1 MDYYKITIQIT
12 PFEEWLRDVLSS
24 ELAET
29 GFDSFIETENGMEA
43 YVSVPNFRDND
54 LNFVLKKFREG
65 FGFNIEKE
73 LIKSRNWNEE
83 WEKNYFEP
91 LVIKNECVIRAPF
104 HTQFPNAKYEIVIEP
119 KMSFGT
125 AHHETTALM
134 IEHLLETEVAG
145 LNVLDMGCGTGVL
158 AILASRRHASAITAI
173 DNDEWAYNNTN
184 ENILKNNT
192 TNISVY
198 QGDAALLNDLDFDVI
213 LANINRNIL
222 LADMEAYRKCM
233 KSGGI
238 LMLSGFYLV
247 DLPMISA
254 RAAELGLE
262 YKGHKER
269 NNWVAARYEIPRR

>member
-1 MDYYKITIQIT
+1 MEYVELKC
-12 PFEEWLRDVLSS
+12 S
-24 ELAET
+24 LAEGET
-29 GFDSFIETENGMEA
+29 AFAEVIMAQLGELGFESFSETDEGLLA
-43 YVSVPNFRDND
+43 YIPAHAFDPAI
-54 LNFVLKKFREG
+54 LNNE
-65 FGFNIEKE
+65 E
-73 LIKSRNWNEE
+73 LWPEDVQVEYTWSIIPDENWNAV
-83 WEKNYFEP
+83 WESNFEP
-91 LVIKNECVIRAPF
+91 VTLAGRCYIRAPF
-104 HTQFPNAKYEIVIEP
+104 HPKRPEMEYEIVIEP